1 MIDFG
6 LTREHFRTALFEKE
20 PHLFRNALREPLVS
34 WSDLD
39 ELLMVVPPTAPF
51 LRLFHHGVVPEAH
64 FTTDT
69 VVMGQGRRRLDKSR
83 FYELMRN
90 GATLVIN
97 RVEDYSV
104 AAKRLCVEIG
114 RFTGAE
120 ATGNAYVSFRGDGTF
135 GKHWDTHDVFAIQL
149 IGRKRWA
156 IYPPTFPLPL
166 TYQTHDMSGHACPA
180 QPALELTLEQGDML
194 YLPRGWWH
202 HVVPLDEGSLH
213 LSVGIYPPTLYDY
226 IVWTSAR
233 YLQQEVDVRRALS
246 REDYRQK
253 VDEALERL
261 RRVLL
266 DERTVAEFTTHR
278 IGNLPLSS
286 EFNVE
291 LFLDPRGVSLQ
302 PGTLVSLTAFDTPD
316 LERGEIAAN
325 GSRLRPDP
333 DSVAVARAL
342 QDCRWIRFDALCE
355 RVPQLGRDAVSRAV
369 LNLARHEIVT
379 LYNDRESTV

>member
-1 MIDFG
+1 RSFHVRSRIIRAMVPSCMIDFR
-6 LTREHFRTALFEKE
+6 LTPREFRSTHFEQGPYLFKAALPERPLTWADFE
-20 PHLFRNALREPLVS
+20 
-34 WSDLD
+34 
-39 ELLMVVPPTAPF
+39 ELLHLVPPHAPA
-51 LRLFHHGVVPEAH
+51 LRLFRHGIVPERE
-64 FTTDT
+64 FTEEI
-69 VVMGQGRRRLDKSR
+69 VVLSQSRPKLDKVR
-83 FYELMRN
+83 FYDYMRN

-97 RVEDYSV
+97 RLEDYSM
-104 AAKRLCVEIG
+104 AAKRLCMEIA
-114 RFTGAE
+114 RFAGAQ
-120 ATGNAYVSFRGDGTF
+120 ASGNAYVSFRGDGTF

-291 LFLDPRGVSLQ
+291 LFLNPRGVSLQ

-333 DSVAVARAL
+333 DSV
-342 QDCRWIRFDALCE
+342 
-355 RVPQLGRDAVSRAV
+355 
-369 LNLARHEIVT
+369 
-379 LYNDRESTV
+379 